1 MMTQMQ
7 TRHYQ
12 TPTCKE
18 VEMEVEAFL
27 CTSPSAT
34 TEAFEDLGTLGME

>member
-34 TEAFEDLGTLGME
+34 TEPFGDLGTLEME

>member
-1 MMTQMQ
+1 MITPMQ

-27 CTSPSAT
+27 CTSPSAS
-34 TEAFEDLGTLGME
+34 TEAFDDLGTLEME

>member
-1 MMTQMQ
+1 MQ

-34 TEAFEDLGTLGME
+34 TEAFNDLEILEME

>member
-1 MMTQMQ
+1 MQ

-34 TEAFEDLGTLGME
+34 TEAFDHLGTLEME

>member
-34 TEAFEDLGTLGME
+34 TEAFNDLGILEME

>member
-1 MMTQMQ
+1 MKTK
-7 TRHYQ
+7 HYQ

-27 CTSPSAT
+27 CVSPSAT
-34 TEAFEDLGTLGME
+34 TQEFDDLGTLEME